1 MPSIPQVASCCFCL
15 TTETGTKIIAWFCA
29 VIGAIETVRGLI
41 ALLGAIGHLGQ
52 QGAAGN
58 VFNAA
63 LLTAIAA
70 IFFILGLYLLFGVY
84 KGNQAYVR
92 FWVNA
97 AGIYLIIL
105 IIIFILNII
114 LFIFQSG
121 SFNIID
127 SLVFIL
133 LIGYFVIV
141 VNSYLREQGNGIE
154 TF

>member
-15 TTETGTKIIAWFCA
+15 TTETGTKIIAWICTI
-29 VIGAIETVRGLI
+29 IGAIDTVRALI
-41 ALLGAIGHLGQ
+41 LLLAALGKIGQ

-58 VFNAA
+58 IFDAA
-63 LLTAIAA
+63 LLTAISA
-70 IFFILGLYLLFGVY
+70 IFCILGLYLLFGVY

-114 LFIFQSG
+114 LFIFKSG
-121 SFNIID
+121 SINIVD
-127 SLVFIL
+127 SLIFIL
-133 LIGYFVIV
+133 LIGYFIIV
-141 VNSYLREQGNGIE
+141 VNSYLREQGNGVE